1 MELEFKE
8 PQDLNID
15 ELFKQLGLVD
25 FLYSNHSTYL
35 QQLEQYRTLLIK
47 SIEEKYV
54 NNQNMDSSK

>member
-25 FLYSNHSTYL
+25 FLYLNHSTYL